1 MLLLERAAVHGGT
14 SSMSGGHFYLGGGTA
29 VQVATGHEDSA
40 DEMYKYLVAVS
51 KEPEHDKIRAYCD
64 GSVEHFDWLE
74 ALGFEFERS
83 YYPEKAVIQPGT
95 QGLMFTGNEK
105 VWPFKQQAVP
115 APRGHKVPVPG
126 DTEGTKMV
134 MDLLRARVEEAGVE
148 VRYET
153 GATNLVVVRRGAV
166 VGVAWRSFDE
176 TGVVAAS
183 AVVVAAGGFVMNPD
197 MVAAYTPSLA
207 EKPFT
212 LGSTYD
218 DGLGIRLGASVGAEL
233 KHMEEPFIT
242 APFYP
247 PSALMT
253 GFLVNSDG
261 ERFVAEDGYH
271 SRTSQF
277 VMEQPDHT
285 AYLIVDSEHVE
296 YPKFPLV
303 PLIDGFETIAELETA
318 LVAAGR
324 VGGGDARALQRAWP
338 RPARTST
345 STRAPSGWRR
355 RAPARGRSSTCG
367 SARRSTPASPSAASG
382 SRSTARRCARTA
394 PSIPGLYA
402 AGACASNLA
411 QDGKGYCSGTQL
423 GEGSFFGRRA
433 GRHARGGFPGRPGI
447 LPTDGRCNAVTV
459 RFPRPTGDPAAPY
472 ARPMTDRFQVASR
485 ANVPPF
491 HVMDLLAASAARQR
505 THGDMLNLLAGQ
517 PMTGAP
523 VPVREE
529 AKRLLDSG
537 DPLGYTPAAGILEL
551 REAIARPPPAGARHR
566 RQRRRGR
573 GDDRQQRRVPAGVPG
588 RVRGRRPGGDG
599 PPRLPLLPQRPD
611 RARLRGGRDPDRP
624 GDPLP
629 AHRRAARGARR
640 HQGTRRR
647 QPGQP
652 HRHDAAARASWPRS
666 RRTARSS
673 RSS

>member
-1 MLLLERAAVHGGT
+1 MSSPTASGTAIPDVLPASALPEDAERYDVVVVGFGIAGGCVALEAARAGARVLLLERAAVHGGT

-95 QGLMFTGNEK
+95 EGLMFTGNEK

-134 MDLLRARVEEAGVE
+134 MDLLRSRVEEAGVE

-153 GATNLVVVRRGAV
+153 GATNLVVSPAGDV
-166 VGVAWRSFDE
+166 VGVGWRSFE
-176 TGVVAAS
+176 EHGAIAAG

-253 GFLVNSDG
+253 GFIVNAQG
-261 ERFVAEDGYH
+261 ERFVSEDCYH

-277 VMEQPDHT
+277 VMEQSDHT

-303 PLIDGFETIAELETA
+303 PLIDGFETIAELESS
-318 LVAAGR
+318 LGLPSGSVAATLERYNEMAEAGEDLDFHKGAEWLAPQGTGPWAVFDLRLGKAIYAGFTLGGIR
-324 VGGGDARALQRAWP
+324 VSVDGEAQRP
-338 RPARTST
+338 D
-345 STRAPSGWRR
+345 
-355 RAPARGRSSTCG
+355 G
-367 SARRSTPASPSAASG
+367 SV
-382 SRSTARRCARTA
+382 
-394 PSIPGLYA
+394 IPGLYA

-433 GRHARGGFPGRPGI
+433 GRHAASGIPG
-447 LPTDGRCNAVTV
+447 
-459 RFPRPTGDPAAPY
+459 
-472 ARPMTDRFQVASR
+472 
-485 ANVPPF
+485 
-491 HVMDLLAASAARQR
+491 
-505 THGDMLNLLAGQ
+505 
-517 PMTGAP
+517 
-523 VPVREE
+523 
-529 AKRLLDSG
+529 
-537 DPLGYTPAAGILEL
+537 
-551 REAIARPPPAGARHR
+551 
-566 RQRRRGR
+566 
-573 GDDRQQRRVPAGVPG
+573 
-588 RVRGRRPGGDG
+588 
-599 PPRLPLLPQRPD
+599 
-611 RARLRGGRDPDRP
+611 
-624 GDPLP
+624 
-629 AHRRAARGARR
+629 
-640 HQGTRRR
+640 
-647 QPGQP
+647 
-652 HRHDAAARASWPRS
+652 
-666 RRTARSS
+666 
-673 RSS
+673 